1 MQIDFHH
8 ATTYVAARLAGFDQ
22 PDAEVVAYAAQ
33 YVDDATDSGTVY
45 FENKALYHRISSAHK
60 MVDKRNVKA
69 LANHLVWLPFHFLPG
84 NNDMEAGQIY
94 KGQFINKIIC
104 RPNSLIA
111 EEMVRQAISEKHKPY
126 GLHRLGVTMHV
137 YADTWAHQGFA
148 GVLHRINEVENAKET
163 GDSGVFKK
171 GLVHIII
178 RDFIDD
184 TIPPL
189 GHGRA
194 TIFPDMPFLQWKY
207 KNYKGKP
214 IERDNTDLF
223 CEAANCM
230 CMAMQRYIAGD
241 PDASVPGIKK
251 KDMAEIRNLFTS
263 CLSEEGSERH
273 ATWRAAIKD
282 GIFSFGSERVTYAGK
297 GKGSWKE
304 KALGTNFDQEVTTYN
319 KDFMKSDW
327 KLFHDA
333 VQAHRFYV
341 IHDLLPK
348 YEICAA

>member
-22 PDAEVVAYAAQ
+22 PDAEIVAYAAQ

-45 FENKALYHRISSAHK
+45 FDNKALYHRISSAHK
-60 MVDKRNVKA
+60 MVDKRNAKA

-84 NNDMEAGQIY
+84 NGGLEAGLNPRG
-94 KGQFINKIIC
+94 KFINKVVC
-104 RPNSLIA
+104 TPNSAVA
-111 EEMVRQAISEKHKPY
+111 EEMVRQAIAEKHKPY

-148 GVLHRINEVENAKET
+148 GVCHPVNDIENAKET

-171 GLVHIII
+171 GLRPIL
-178 RDFIDD
+178 RDIIDD

-194 TIFPDMPFLQWKY
+194 TVFPDMPFLQWKY
-207 KNYKGKP
+207 KNYKGKRV
-214 IERDNTDLF
+214 ERNNTDLF
-223 CEAANCM
+223 CEAANCL

-241 PDASVPGIKK
+241 PDASVSGIQKR
-251 KDMAEIRNLFTS
+251 DMTEIRNLFSS
-263 CLSEEGSERH
+263 CLREKGKERH

-282 GIFSFGSERVTYAGK
+282 GIFSFGSDTVAYTGK

-304 KALGTNFDQEVTTYN
+304 KALGSNFHQRVTTYK
-319 KDFMKSDW
+319 KDFLASDW

-333 VQAHRFYV
+333 IQAHRFYV

-348 YEICAA
+348 YGICAA